1 MKLRISD
8 LNDAGIDVCGVLAP
22 AGLNER
28 LNGTE
33 DSGIVF
39 DKPVQVTMH
48 ARRTAGGAE
57 LSGQLSGIYQQ
68 SCGRCLE
75 PVAREFSIP
84 ATFLIKPRPRGER
97 DLVDDVGV
105 LYFSGEHC
113 ELESPLQETVLLSM
127 SLYWSPEVDSA
138 GKCGACKKQCEF
150 SQGGGPDSHRNGE
163 SSNKGADSGMK
174 TTRLGDLLK
183 QLK

>member
-8 LNDAGIDVCGVLAP
+8 LNDAGIPVCGTLAP

-39 DKPVQVTMH
+39 DTPVTVTMH

-57 LSGQLSGIYQQ
+57 LSGQLTGIYRQ

-75 PVAREFSIP
+75 PVPREFAIP

-127 SLYWSPEVDSA
+127 SLYWSPEVDKS
-138 GKCGACKKQCEF
+138 GKCGGCKKQCEF
-150 SQGGGPDSHRNGE
+150 SQSGDSGAPIGGGN
-163 SSNKGADSGMK
+163 SGMK